1 MMFFLI
7 PMMVGLMVLS
17 KPLVKLIYER
27 GSFDALGTEM
37 TGTALCFFAVGMI
50 GYGVQTIL
58 SRVFYA
64 KQEGKMPLVAG
75 IISIGV
81 NAALC
86 WLLMKPMGL
95 GGLALASAVSSTV
108 AALILFVPTVKQYP
122 GILDKKLAADLCKM
136 AVSALVMLFCV
147 YLPYHFL
154 AARMGDGLIPR
165 VILVGVPTC
174 IGIAVYM
181 VLTYVL
187 RVDESRFAFSLVG
200 KFLHRGGGNPP
211 TGGTPEKKPEE
222 NTQQQKGR
230 EGMTDKISLYIE
242 DSFFFRLIHG
252 FVIWFWGI
260 WSQSLTYR
268 AYRRL
273 GQAVGRA
280 FGGSGIFTFLRHNWD
295 YWIRSARGRLPQDS
309 EQ

>member
-1 MMFFLI
+1 MIQKGWLWTNRTSDPAVYDVFLI

-122 GILDKKLAADLCKM
+122 GILDKNWRRI
-136 AVSALVMLFCV
+136 CV
-147 YLPYHFL
+147 KWQYLL
-154 AARMGDGLIPR
+154 
-165 VILVGVPTC
+165 
-174 IGIAVYM
+174 
-181 VLTYVL
+181 
-187 RVDESRFAFSLVG
+187 
-200 KFLHRGGGNPP
+200 
-211 TGGTPEKKPEE
+211 
-222 NTQQQKGR
+222 
-230 EGMTDKISLYIE
+230 
-242 DSFFFRLIHG
+242 
-252 FVIWFWGI
+252 W
-260 WSQSLTYR
+260 
-268 AYRRL
+268 
-273 GQAVGRA
+273 
-280 FGGSGIFTFLRHNWD
+280 
-295 YWIRSARGRLPQDS
+295 
-309 EQ
+309 

>member
-1 MMFFLI
+1 
-7 PMMVGLMVLS
+7 MVCR
-17 KPLVKLIYER
+17 P
-27 GSFDALGTEM
+27 
-37 TGTALCFFAVGMI
+37 
-50 GYGVQTIL
+50 IL

-211 TGGTPEKKPEE
+211 TRGHTGKETRRKYPTTERTGGYDGQ
-222 NTQQQKGR
+222 NL
-230 EGMTDKISLYIE
+230 SLYRGQLLLPP
-242 DSFFFRLIHG
+242 DSWFCHLVLGHLVSEFDLPG
-252 FVIWFWGI
+252 LPQTGTGCGQSFWGKRYLYI
-260 WSQSLTYR
+260 PAS
-268 AYRRL
+268 
-273 GQAVGRA
+273 
-280 FGGSGIFTFLRHNWD
+280 
-295 YWIRSARGRLPQDS
+295 
-309 EQ
+309 